1 MKQSTAVD
9 SPCVRKGREVDGV
22 LSFPSKK
29 SFHFIRCFRLLYG
42 FLCICKEDEQEES
55 KRINHGFGPHTCVGE
70 NKSPD
75 IRVFSLT
82 RGLGTICGLLLRL

>member
-1 MKQSTAVD
+1 MCQE
-9 SPCVRKGREVDGV
+9 RQGGRRSVFIPQQNV
-22 LSFPSKK
+22 LPLYTLFNTDVNL
-29 SFHFIRCFRLLYG
+29 FRLPYG
-42 FLCICKEDEQEES
+42 FLCICKEDEREES
-55 KRINHGFGPHTCVGE
+55 KRINHAFSPHTCVGE